1 MSIAIID
8 SCNIGKRSS
17 HSRCFTLPSRWEL
30 WRYRYVSQ
38 VWVLRERT
46 VLHSTSFCQTELKN
60 GKREKRKQNNS
71 DFGPVLVNQPS
82 NKKSRIFNS
91 QTKEWAKNPGKKKI
105 KERSAEKFCVPFWS
119 FEYAPLMNHEPYSTY
134 RVELERS
141 EWWRHGMLSRGSSSL
156 LTIRTS
162 EESAALSS
170 STLLSQH
177 RCS

>member
-8 SCNIGKRSS
+8 YCNVGNRSS
-17 HSRCFTLPSRWEL
+17 HSRCFTLPSRWEML
-30 WRYRYVSQ
+30 RHRYVSG
-38 VWVLRERT
+38 WVLRERT
-46 VLHSTSFCQTELKN
+46 VLHSTSFCRTELKN
-60 GKREKRKQNNS
+60 GKTEKRKQNNS
-71 DFGPVLVNQPS
+71 DFGPVLVNHPTKKVGFSIRRPKNGPKIQEKKNQGTFRRKILRSVLKFWIRPS
-82 NKKSRIFNS
+82 HK
-91 QTKEWAKNPGKKKI
+91 
-105 KERSAEKFCVPFWS
+105 
-119 FEYAPLMNHEPYSTY
+119 PYSTY

-170 STLLSQH
+170 STVLSQH